1 MEVDGQFLAAAN
13 FVERD
18 AAGRTWITV
27 STVSQPRFL
36 AYTPNVADGL
46 VILVDD
52 RGARIVADDICFANE
67 CRVGPS
73 GRDFYVS
80 ETFGRCVTR
89 HQLSEKGELSGKE
102 AFCRFGYGDFPD
114 GCRFDAAGHLWLTC
128 VVANRVYRI
137 SPTGKA
143 RLVLEDCD
151 DAHVKWVETA
161 LGEGRMSREHFY
173 QVGGRMLGNVASIAF
188 SPAGARAYLGSLAAE
203 GIGAFEIVP
212 ELRGD

>member
-1 MEVDGQFLAAAN
+1 MTTSGEPNVPVIGLDAVSFVGVGLQRPESVQVAPDGSLYASHRGAGVTQICRDGTQVLIGRKGMTANGHELVPNGIAALPDGSFLIANIGEGGGVWRLERDGRLTPYLMEVDGQFLAAAN

-89 HQLSEKGELSGKE
+89 HQ
-102 AFCRFGYGDFPD
+102 
-114 GCRFDAAGHLWLTC
+114 
-128 VVANRVYRI
+128 
-137 SPTGKA
+137 
-143 RLVLEDCD
+143 
-151 DAHVKWVETA
+151 
-161 LGEGRMSREHFY
+161 
-173 QVGGRMLGNVASIAF
+173 
-188 SPAGARAYLGSLAAE
+188 
-203 GIGAFEIVP
+203 
-212 ELRGD
+212 